1 SSIFLVSLRSCPVGS
16 SIFPLF
22 GAVCRAT
29 VEFVNRR
36 LREHGRRVGQQFVL
50 QLLWE
55 EQTDVTI
62 GEIAAELAFKAPTI
76 TRTIQRMIRQGL
88 VEKYPHATD
97 GRLVLV
103 RLTPHGRELSAIIPG
118 VLAQAQEELFAGI
131 SDVEQALLLR
141 LFRHM
146 LHNISE

>member
-1 SSIFLVSLRSCPVGS
+1 VDLSFFPV
-16 SIFPLF
+16 F
-22 GAVCRAT
+22 GALRRAT
-29 VEFVNRR
+29 IEFVDRR
-36 LREHGRRVGQQFVL
+36 LQAHGVRVGQQFVL

-55 EQTDVTI
+55 SQTDVTI
-62 GEIAAELAFKAPTI
+62 GEIAAQLGFEAPTI

-103 RLTPHGRELSAIIPG
+103 RLTPRGRNLSAIIPG
-118 VLAQAQEELFAGI
+118 VLAQAQEDLFVGI
-131 SDVEQALLLR
+131 SEVEQALLLR

-146 LHNISE
+146 LHNISEDPSN